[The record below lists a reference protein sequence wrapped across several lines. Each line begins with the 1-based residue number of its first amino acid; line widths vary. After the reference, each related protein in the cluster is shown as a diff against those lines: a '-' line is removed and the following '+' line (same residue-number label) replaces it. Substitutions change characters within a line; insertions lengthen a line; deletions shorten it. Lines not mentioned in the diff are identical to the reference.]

1 MFLFSNIFIC
11 IIVVFT
17 TIFLCYNNNEV
28 DNMKS
33 KVDDG
38 YIHNT
43 FLYKLL
49 KPLLVFIVW
58 FLYNPKIIGKENI
71 RDGGC
76 VIASNHV
83 HAFDPII
90 IMYSTKRVVH
100 YLAKI
105 ELYKGILKYF
115 FLSYGTIPVDR
126 SKHNPLALDLAIEY
140 LKNGEVIGI
149 FPEGTRNKT
158 NDILLPFKFGA
169 VKMASKANKKIIPCA
184 IIGKY
189 KIFRRS
195 LTIKY
200 GEAIDVSGMEIEEA
214 NLLLRNKIIKLL
226 EDK

>member
-1 MFLFSNIFIC
+1 
-11 IIVVFT
+11 
-17 TIFLCYNNNEV
+17 
-28 DNMKS
+28 MKS

-49 KPLLVFIVW
+49 KPLLWILVKV
-58 FLYNPKIIGKENI
+58 LYNPKIIGKENI
-71 RDGGC
+71 SDDGC
-76 VIASNHV
+76 IIASNHI
-83 HAFDPII
+83 HAFDPVI

-126 SKHNPLALDLAIEY
+126 SKHNPKALELAISY

-158 NDILLPFKFGA
+158 EEILLPFKFGA
-169 VKMASKANKKIIPCA
+169 VKMASQSNKKIIPCA
-184 IIGKY
+184 ISGKY
-189 KIFRRS
+189 KLFRRG
-195 LTIKY
+195 IVVKY
-200 GEAIDVSGMEIEEA
+200 GEALDIGGMELEEA
-214 NLLLRNKIIKLL
+214 NLLLRNKIIELL
-226 EDK
+226 EEK

>member
-1 MFLFSNIFIC
+1 
-11 IIVVFT
+11 
-17 TIFLCYNNNEV
+17 
-28 DNMKS
+28 MKS

-49 KPLLVFIVW
+49 KPLLWILVKV
-58 FLYNPKIIGKENI
+58 LYNPKIIGKENI
-71 RDGGC
+71 SDDGC
-76 VIASNHV
+76 IIASNHI
-83 HAFDPII
+83 HAFDPVI

-126 SKHNPLALDLAIEY
+126 SKHNPKALELAISY

-158 NDILLPFKFGA
+158 EEILLPFKFGA
-169 VKMASKANKKIIPCA
+169 VKMASQSNKKIIPCA
-184 IIGKY
+184 ISGKY
-189 KIFRRS
+189 KLFRRG
-195 LTIKY
+195 LVVKY
-200 GEAIDVSGMEIEEA
+200 GEALDISGMELEEA
-214 NLLLRNKIIKLL
+214 NLLLRNKIIELL
-226 EDK
+226 EEK